1 MATILRGSYNIDQ
14 IEALANLIKDNAG
27 FSDTDFS
34 VSGVY
39 DFIVNSKVKLRLK
52 AASATALGF
61 YTVANGIEASITS
74 NTYLNIRMVVT
85 AKATAI
91 SVYAYTSA
99 GDVPLNQPLL
109 IRAESKSTYDN
120 SIDDI
125 LIKATSATSYSNINF
140 YAPDMLGFN
149 TTDSMGAGP
158 AMTTNMYNTVLFK
171 VSGTATYFIPES
183 VYYFRATNANVNA
196 NYYNFTLVN
205 NVYESVGYWALRDD
219 EV

>member
-14 IEALANLIKDNAG
+14 IEVLANLIKDNAG

-39 DFIVNSKVKLRLK
+39 DFIVNSKAKLRLK
-52 AASATALGF
+52 AASATNLGL
-61 YTVANGIEASITS
+61 YAVANGIETSIAT

-85 AKATAI
+85 EKATAI
-91 SVYAYTSA
+91 SVYAYTA
-99 GDVPLNQPLL
+99 ATDVQPNATLI

-120 SIDDI
+120 NVDDI
-125 LIKATSATSYSNINF
+125 MLFSTNGISAKF
-140 YAPDMLGFN
+140 YAPDMPSFTATDTVGATFN
-149 TTDSMGAGP
+149 VTS
-158 AMTTNMYNTVLFK
+158 YNTVLYK
-171 VSGTATYFIPES
+171 VSGNTTYYIPES
-183 VYYFRATNANVNA
+183 VYYIRAASVFPNN

-205 NVYESVGYWALRDD
+205 NVFESIGYWALRDD

>member
-14 IEALANLIKDNAG
+14 IEVLANLIKDNAG

-39 DFIVNSKVKLRLK
+39 DFIVNSKAKLRLK
-52 AASATALGF
+52 AASATNLGL
-61 YTVANGIEASITS
+61 YAVANGIETSIAT

-85 AKATAI
+85 EKATAI
-91 SVYAYTSA
+91 SVYAYTA
-99 GDVPLNQPLL
+99 AADVQPNATLI

-120 SIDDI
+120 NVDDI
-125 LIKATSATSYSNINF
+125 MLFSTNGISAKF
-140 YAPDMLGFN
+140 YAPDMPSFTATDTVGATFN
-149 TTDSMGAGP
+149 VTS
-158 AMTTNMYNTVLFK
+158 YNTVLYK
-171 VSGTATYFIPES
+171 VSGNTTYYIPES
-183 VYYFRATNANVNA
+183 VYYIRAASVFPNN

-205 NVYESVGYWALRDD
+205 NVFESIGYWALRDD

>member
-14 IEALANLIKDNAG
+14 IEALANFIKDNAG

-91 SVYAYTSA
+91 GVYAYTAA
-99 GDVPLNQPLL
+99 GDVPINQLLL

-125 LIKATSATSYSNINF
+125 LIKVTSATSPSSINF

-149 TTDSMGAGP
+149 ITDSMGAS
-158 AMTTNMYNTVLFK
+158 TTMANNMYNTVLFK

-183 VYYFRATNANVNA
+183 VYYFRTTNASVNA
-196 NYYNFTLVN
+196 NYYNFILVN
-205 NVYESVGYWALRDD
+205 NVYESIGYWALRDD